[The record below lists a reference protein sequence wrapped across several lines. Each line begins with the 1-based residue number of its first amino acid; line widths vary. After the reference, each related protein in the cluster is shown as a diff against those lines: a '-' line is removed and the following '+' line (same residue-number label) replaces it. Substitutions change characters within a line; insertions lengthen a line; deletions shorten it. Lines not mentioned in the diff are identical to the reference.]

1 MTQSENPLI
10 AERKKKIAL
19 WEAAGF
25 EPYAKKYDR
34 THTAEVAQSVFHV
47 EPRREPKDIMTEGP
61 TKTIKMAGRIMNL
74 RDMGKL
80 AFLRLRDGT
89 GDFQICLAKDVL
101 GEKFKPLIKMLDL
114 GDFIGVAGEFFKTKH
129 GESSLMAATVTP
141 LSKSIRPL
149 PEKWA
154 GLTDKE
160 QCYRQRHLDLISNP
174 ETMNRFKIRSKVVKE
189 IRNFLYHKDFIEIE
203 TRTLQSQAGGAM
215 ARVFETHHNA
225 LDHDFVLRI
234 SPELDLKIAM
244 AGGLERFFEIGKCFR
259 NEGTDPSHLQ
269 EFTMIEWYCAYANLS
284 TNMEWMEEMS
294 RSIVQNVLGT
304 TKVSVLDKNDEPVE
318 VDFGVEFPRVRFPDL
333 LKDYAGVDMATITK
347 AELVAICTEKYG
359 MTSDEAAKT
368 SRGNLLDHVYK
379 KTARPNIIQPTFVM
393 DYPSDVK
400 PLARPNSDGTADCY
414 QLLIAGW
421 EVMNAYGEL
430 IDPQIHRTLLEEQ
443 SVARAS
449 GDDEAMQV
457 DEEFLGAMETGMPP
471 MTGFGMGIDRFVALI
486 TGQSNLRDVVLF
498 PTMRPEHKKN
508 KVKETMVSVALINR
522 GIGMETWQELNTV
535 AHLTAALGA
544 RQGKDMFH
552 TDEITT
558 KDGQTIKLNTA
569 HAIMIKTL
577 ESNEAVRN
585 LRFKAE
591 QLGVKIADFTREM
604 LETSDDQKVI
614 DWTKTKNHDEIDY
627 FGILVYGKKSSI
639 EALTKQ
645 FPLYTALN
653 NTTEKN
659 SDSAVAEISTG
670 TTMLYLADSYKLEA
684 SARVLAVKSLED
696 DRYEIQLDQTVFYP
710 QGGGQPWDT
719 GTITDTNG
727 NIFEVDEVRLLP
739 DGMIRHCG
747 HFTNGALA
755 ENTDVKLKI
764 DAERRLSNTK
774 NHSAGH
780 LVDIAAYELGLYE
793 HIKPTKGY
801 HFPAGS
807 YVQYDGML
815 ENIDED
821 LIKVVEAKCN
831 ELIAKDLKIFAV
843 DLDPVEAEIKGVYA
857 PEGKSARFVYFEN
870 YESVGCG
877 CGGTHVGST
886 KELGT
891 MTIRKIKSKKG
902 VTKVSYEIR

>member
-1 MTQSENPLI
+1 MTKTDNPLI

-25 EPYAKKYDR
+25 APYAKKYDR
-34 THTAEVAQSVFHV
+34 THTSELAQSVYHI
-47 EPRREPKDIMTEGP
+47 EPRREAKIIMADGATNDVR
-61 TKTIKMAGRIMNL
+61 MAGRIINL

-80 AFLRLRDGT
+80 AFLRLRDGS
-89 GDFQICLAKDVL
+89 GDFQICFAKDIL
-101 GEKFKPLIKMLDL
+101 GEKFKPLLKMFDL
-114 GDFIGVAGEFFKTKH
+114 GDFIGVAGEFFMTKH
-129 GESSLMAATVTP
+129 GEATLMAAEVTP

-174 ETMNRFKIRSKVVKE
+174 KTMQRFKLRSQVVQE
-189 IRNFLYHKDFIEIE
+189 IRNFLHDKDFMEIE

-234 SPELDLKIAM
+234 ALELDHKIAV
-244 AGGLERFFEIGKCFR
+244 AGGIERLFEIGKCFR

-269 EFTMIEWYCAYANLS
+269 EFTMLEWYCAYANLK
-284 TNMEWMEEMS
+284 TNMDWMEDMA
-294 RSIVQNVLGT
+294 RKIVQKVLNT

-318 VDFGVEFPRVRFPDL
+318 IDFGIAFPKVRFPDL
-333 LKDYAGVDMATITK
+333 LKEYANVDMNIITK
-347 AELVAICTEKYG
+347 EELIELCVEKYG
-359 MTSDEAAKT
+359 MMRDEAKKT

-379 KTARPNIIQPTFVM
+379 KTARPNIIQPTFVL

-400 PLARPNSDGTADCY
+400 PLARPNGDGTADCY

-430 IDPQIHRTLLEEQ
+430 IDPQIQRRLLEDQ
-443 SVARAS
+443 SDAKDA
-449 GDDEAMQV
+449 GDDEAMEV

-471 MTGFGMGIDRFVALI
+471 MTGFGMGIDRFVALL
-486 TGQSNLRDVVLF
+486 TGQPNLRDVVLF
-498 PTMRPEHKKN
+498 PTMKPETKKI
-508 KVKETMVSVALINR
+508 KTKETMVSVALVNR
-522 GIGMETWQELNTV
+522 GIEMETWQELNTV

-544 RQGKDMFH
+544 RQGVSMFH
-552 TDEITT
+552 VDEIKT
-558 KDGQTIKLNTA
+558 KDDQTIKLNTT
-569 HAIMIKTL
+569 HAIIIKL
-577 ESNEAVRN
+577 IESNEAVRN
-585 LRFKAE
+585 LLEQAE
-591 QLGVKIADFTREM
+591 KLGVQMSEFTREM
-604 LETSDDQKVI
+604 IETSDDQKVI
-614 DWTKTKNHDEIDY
+614 DWTKTKNHDQIDY
-627 FGILVYGKKSSI
+627 FGVLVYGKKSAI
-639 EALTKQ
+639 EALTKK
-645 FPLYTALN
+645 FSLYTSLGAPTSSS
-653 NTTEKN
+653 TTKTLTEN
-659 SDSAVAEISTG
+659 TG
-670 TTMLYLADSYKLEA
+670 TTMLYLQDSYQLAA
-684 SARVLAVKSLED
+684 SAKALVVKTLED

-719 GTITDTNG
+719 GSITDANG

-739 DGMIRHCG
+739 DGIIRHCG
-747 HFTNGALA
+747 HFTGEVFSEGVA
-755 ENTDVKLKI
+755 VQLKI

-780 LVDIAAYELGLYE
+780 VVDIAAYELGLYD

-815 ENIDED
+815 DNIDED
-821 LIKVVEAKCN
+821 LIKAVETKCN
-831 ELIAKDLKIFAV
+831 ELITQDLQIFAV
-843 DLDPVEAEIKGVYA
+843 DLDPVEAEKKGITA
-857 PEGKSARFVYFEN
+857 PEGKLARFVYFQN

-891 MTIRKIKSKKG
+891 MIIRKIKSKKG
-902 VTKVSYEIR
+902 ITKVSYALS